1 MQRLKVETDQNL
13 DQELKVEI
21 WKSFQEK
28 KKQLT
33 LVREINKKLRP
44 IRVIDES

>member
-28 KKQLT
+28 KK
-33 LVREINKKLRP
+33 N
-44 IRVIDES
+44 S

>member
-1 MQRLKVETDQNL
+1 METDQNL

-21 WKSFQEK
+21 WKSFQEKEK